1 MNMMNFLN
9 SIMILSGIV
18 VVLSEWLSKYTKL
31 DGKWAR
37 LQSWVVS
44 ALIGVSATWLNV
56 GVFSDMD
63 WKGGLIMGIISAL
76 VANGIFSIE
85 MVKKLLETIKV
96 RNTK

>member
-1 MNMMNFLN
+1 MDMMSFLN
-9 SIMILSGIV
+9 TIMILSGIV

-44 ALIGVSATWLNV
+44 GLIGVSATWLNV

-85 MVKKLLETIKV
+85 MVKNLLTTIKV
-96 RNTK
+96 RNK